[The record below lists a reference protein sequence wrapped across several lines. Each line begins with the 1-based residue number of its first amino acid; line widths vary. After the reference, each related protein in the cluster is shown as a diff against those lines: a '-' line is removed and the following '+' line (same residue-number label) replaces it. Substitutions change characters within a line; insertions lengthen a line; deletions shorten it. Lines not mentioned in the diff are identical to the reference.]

1 MQSFAFHSDGNRT
14 RDDDVGPVNS
24 NGLLV
29 LVMFTDYYDTS
40 SGIMVAGIQTKTENK
55 EKTNLYFTMPRQ
67 VSRGTDNGP
76 SLNFNLRTF
85 SNQ

>member
-1 MQSFAFHSDGNRT
+1 MHSFAFHSDGNST

-55 EKTNLYFTMPRQ
+55 EKTNLYFTTPP
-67 VSRGTDNGP
+67 VCPLTA
-76 SLNFNLRTF
+76 FNLI
-85 SNQ
+85 NQTAMTPNYLDD